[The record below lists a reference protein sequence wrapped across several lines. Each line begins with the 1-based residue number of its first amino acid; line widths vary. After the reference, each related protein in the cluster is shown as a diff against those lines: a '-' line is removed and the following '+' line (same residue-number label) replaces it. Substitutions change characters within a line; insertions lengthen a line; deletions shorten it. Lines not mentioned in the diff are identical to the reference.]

1 LDPQA
6 PLDDLLSHV
15 NSLIKVSS
23 KLAVQLCGSANIAIA
38 ACCCQCAD

>member
-15 NSLIKVSS
+15 NSLIKVCM
-23 KLAVQLCGSANIAIA
+23 QL
-38 ACCCQCAD
+38 